1 MEFRKISVQ
10 SVLALEQAI
19 ADLARQPGNSLAVM
33 PDVFVFNNRERIVSL
48 TAHHRLPAIY
58 PFRYFAEI
66 GGLIAYGIDN
76 LDMYRR
82 AAAYADRI
90 MRGASPT
97 SLPVEAPKK
106 FELVINLK
114 AARSLGLDVPPTLLA
129 SADQVIE

>member
-1 MEFRKISVQ
+1 MS
-10 SVLALEQAI
+10 SSSTI
-19 ADLARQPGNSLAVM
+19 AS
-33 PDVFVFNNRERIVSL
+33 IVSL
-48 TAHHRLPAIY
+48 TAQHRLPAIY

-76 LDMYRR
+76 IDMYRR

-90 MRGASPT
+90 LRGATPK

-114 AARSLGLDVPPTLLA
+114 AARSLGLDIPPTLLA